1 MAKGISLG
9 RAARSKRVI
18 RALERKAEKCKAYW
32 ESIAPVFG
40 DLPPKRSA
48 PAGDTNPAGE
58 GSYKGSVGVKR
69 IDNGDGSVR
78 FRVFDSDPKAQ
89 WIEYGTAH
97 MPEYAPAAK
106 TAAKFR
112 GKR

>member
-1 MAKGISLG
+1 MAKGISIG

-18 RALERKAEKCKAYW
+18 RALERKANKCADYW
-32 ESIAPVFG
+32 RSIAPVFG
-40 DLPPKRSA
+40 DLPPKRAA
-48 PAGDTNPAGE
+48 PPEGEAGD
-58 GSYKGSVGVKR
+58 YKAAVAVKR

-78 FRVFDSDPKAQ
+78 FRVYDSDPKAH

-106 TAAKFR
+106 TKAKFR